1 MPNHLLSLVTVTR
14 TTATLLFSQ
23 VSISIDALNF
33 GICNPTHVLV
43 VFFAYARVDD
53 LTVWDRDVARALLK
67 IERANVGE
75 WGIHDAVLV
84 LESAHSFL
92 GLRAKLLFLFML
104 NSFLLSRFSDLN
116 WTRVLHFLNAG
127 YVIIT

>member
-23 VSISIDALNF
+23 VSISIDTLHF
-33 GICNPTHVLV
+33 GICNPTQVLV
-43 VFFAYARVDD
+43 VLFAHARVDD
-53 LTVWDRDVARALLK
+53 LTVWDRDVARALLE

-84 LESAHSFL
+84 LESAHSFF

-104 NSFLLSRFSDLN
+104 KSLLLSRFSNLD
-116 WTRVLHFLNAG
+116 WTRVLHFLNAS